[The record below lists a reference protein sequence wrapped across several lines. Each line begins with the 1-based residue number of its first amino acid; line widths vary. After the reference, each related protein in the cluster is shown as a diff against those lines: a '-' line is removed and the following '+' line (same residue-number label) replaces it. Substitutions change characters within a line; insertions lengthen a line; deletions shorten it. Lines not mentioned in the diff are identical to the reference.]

1 MMFFKRNAEKNKIT
15 IKELENMK
23 ETEKVFKPV
32 GKNYNL
38 RENVYF
44 ERERSAYLRNRGLK
58 IIKRKK
64 F

>member
-38 RENVYF
+38 RQNVYF
-44 ERERSAYLRNRGLK
+44 ERERSTYLRN
-58 IIKRKK
+58 
-64 F
+64 